1 MCKEPVQYHKS
12 NKEPEKEKTIDNPE
26 KDNQYRDQE
35 GRRTLSFSTIH
46 RHTRNMI
53 RLRQSQKTAKDEGRQ
68 VTGTFLHK
76 KSYSQRIYVFIT
88 NVSLITN

>member
-35 GRRTLSFSTIH
+35 GRKFFP
-46 RHTRNMI
+46 
-53 RLRQSQKTAKDEGRQ
+53 E
-68 VTGTFLHK
+68 F
-76 KSYSQRIYVFIT
+76 Y
-88 NVSLITN
+88 